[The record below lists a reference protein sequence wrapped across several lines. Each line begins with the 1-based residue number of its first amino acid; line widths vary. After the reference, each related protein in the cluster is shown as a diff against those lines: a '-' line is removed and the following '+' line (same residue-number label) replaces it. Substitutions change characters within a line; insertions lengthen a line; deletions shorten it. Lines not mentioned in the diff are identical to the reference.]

1 MPRGPR
7 YLTVEG
13 QYAEGVLG
21 QFRLIRGYATLQDL
35 ARISIPYEME
45 VPDQRGATVIG
56 HQRRIDENHAA
67 DIQRYLETG
76 RNRFIPEVI
85 LSIRSTWSVIE
96 APNHPG
102 DVVGVENSGTE
113 GLTVKRRYESRSMRI
128 HQITVDLQRLDDL
141 HEARVIRRID
151 GNHRLHRAAELA
163 AEGTNPTKYLAPFC
177 AVLLGPPG
185 DANDDFTE
193 AMLFHVI
200 NSTAK
205 HLDSEHA
212 LRLVLGQDA
221 QFFPAEDEFL
231 TSPALHLTRLLKQG
245 LEGLPAPLRNRLGM
259 TPLSVL
265 HDTAQSLVES
275 VPGLTKDRANQVTFA
290 ESFNGALTDLIAGL
304 RGEHPQLC
312 QADFFVELAAL
323 VWRNTDAAR
332 SHDER
337 VGDAAKMLS
346 GIGRWLGEHGLDGL
360 DRESSMAAQLLTVYQ
375 AVQDRIP
382 KRIFLARWYPGDND
396 GPEQEKAR
404 LRLDMIKRT
413 LDDLAAENPPIQLK
427 LVDMG
432 TQEGGTFPI
441 HHDMY
446 REIRQADIVLVD
458 LSGVRPNVCIEA
470 GYALERHTKNRLLFL
485 FQNSGETATNRA
497 YSDPPFDLNT
507 FRYEK
512 IMDAAAIPEKLKRH
526 LREIWLQA
534 QVGQ

>member
-1 MPRGPR
+1 
-7 YLTVEG
+7 
-13 QYAEGVLG
+13 
-21 QFRLIRGYATLQDL
+21 
-35 ARISIPYEME
+35 
-45 VPDQRGATVIG
+45 
-56 HQRRIDENHAA
+56 
-67 DIQRYLETG
+67 
-76 RNRFIPEVI
+76 
-85 LSIRSTWSVIE
+85 
-96 APNHPG
+96 
-102 DVVGVENSGTE
+102 
-113 GLTVKRRYESRSMRI
+113 
-128 HQITVDLQRLDDL
+128 
-141 HEARVIRRID
+141 
-151 GNHRLHRAAELA
+151 LA
-163 AEGTNPTKYLAPFC
+163 AEGTTPNKYLAPFC

-212 LRLVLGQDA
+212 LSLVLGQDP
-221 QFFPAEDEFL
+221 QFFPAEDEFR

-245 LEGLPAPLRNRLGM
+245 VEGLPTPLRNRLGL

-265 HDTAQSLVES
+265 HDAARALVES
-275 VPGLTKDRANQVTFA
+275 VPGITDDRANLAAFA
-290 ESFNGALTDLIAGL
+290 ESFNGALTELIAKF
-304 RGEHPQLC
+304 RGEYPQLC
-312 QADFFVELAAL
+312 QAEFFVELAAL
-323 VWRNTDAAR
+323 VWRTTDVAS

-337 VGDAAKMLS
+337 VANAATTLS
-346 GIGRWLGEHGLDGL
+346 SIGRWLGENGLDKL

-375 AVQDRIP
+375 AVQERIP

-396 GPEQEKAR
+396 GPEQGRAQ

-413 LDDLAAENPPIQLK
+413 LNDLMAGDPPIQLK

-441 HHDMY
+441 HNDMY

-485 FQNSGETATNRA
+485 FQESGETTTNRP
-497 YSDPPFDLNT
+497 YNDPPFDLNT

-512 IMDAAAIPEKLKRH
+512 ITDAAAIPDKLKRH

-534 QVGQ
+534 QVGRLLEFGEDLRAARDAVTPRMKPSPPH